1 MIDLYYR
8 FGSSSYVFYGS
19 KFVSIEHSGIQSMFD
34 EGKEIGENPH
44 LEV

>member
-8 FGSSSYVFYGS
+8 FGSSSYVFYG
-19 KFVSIEHSGIQSMFD
+19 KFVSIEYSSIQSMFD